1 MTEETLIACSH
12 PINKVDISK
21 EPKIRGPRVSP
32 RLPPVPCNDNAKA
45 CLSGNFLAKV
55 ANAGA
60 WYIEGPM
67 PPISIDTVNNKIVS
81 E

>member
-45 CLSGNFLAKV
+45 CLSGKLKYRLIHFFDSGQGNLR
-55 ANAGA
+55 GL
-60 WYIEGPM
+60 
-67 PPISIDTVNNKIVS
+67 PIVP
-81 E
+81 